1 MLTNAAQQYQQT
13 QVKTANHVQ
22 LVVLLYDS
30 AVQSLELAREG
41 ILTNNHRDKARF
53 LDRAMAIV
61 GELSSVLDFE
71 RGGEIAVSLHRLYD
85 YMIQECLRANLRH
98 EAKLL
103 DGPIRCL
110 VTLREGWRVVAGN
123 QGQTAHVA
131 R

>member
-1 MLTNAAQQYQQT
+1 MVMNVAQQYQQT
-13 QVKTANHVQ
+13 QVMTANHLQ
-22 LVVLLYDS
+22 LIVLLYDS

-41 ILTNNHRDKARF
+41 IVKNNYRDKARF
-53 LDRAMAIV
+53 LDRGMAIV

-71 RGGEIAVSLHRLYD
+71 RGGQIAVSLHRLYD

-98 EAKLL
+98 EAACL

-110 VTLREGWRVVAGN
+110 TTLREGWRAVAA
-123 QGQTAHVA
+123 QRDTAHAA

>member
-1 MLTNAAQQYQQT
+1 MNVAQQYQQT
-13 QVKTANHVQ
+13 QVMTANHVQ
-22 LVVLLYDS
+22 LIVLLYDS

-41 ILTNNHRDKARF
+41 IVKNNHRDKARF

-71 RGGEIAVSLHRLYD
+71 RGGHIAASLHQLYD

-98 EAKLL
+98 EAACL

-110 VTLREGWRVVAGN
+110 TTLRDAWRIVAT
-123 QGQTAHVA
+123 QGVPAHA
-131 R
+131 GR